1 MRLAEVILPID
12 PRVLKYRS
20 TRAQAARKALSH
32 NELQNF
38 L

>member
-12 PRVLKYRS
+12 PRVLKKRS

-32 NELQNF
+32 NKLQNF

>member
-12 PRVLKYRS
+12 PRVWKKRS
-20 TRAQAARKALSH
+20 TRAHAARKALSH
-32 NELQNF
+32 NKLQNF

>member
-1 MRLAEVILPID
+1 MRFAGVIFPID
-12 PRVLKYRS
+12 PRVLKKRS
-20 TRAQAARKALSH
+20 TRAQAALKALSH